1 MRTVRLIVTV
11 PSITESM
18 TDEEIR
24 DRVRD
29 RISLI
34 TEDALYDAE
43 ITVELAGKPIPPF
56 GAVLPVELANPERRG
71 NGTMIY
77 DDTYEVSEE

>member
-1 MRTVRLIVTV
+1 MRTVRLILAV

-18 TDEEIR
+18 TDEE
-24 DRVRD
+24 VRD
-29 RISLI
+29 GVMRRIKHPVDSLF
-34 TEDALYDAE
+34 DAE
-43 ITVELAGKPIPPF
+43 ITVELAPSLEPSINTVM
-56 GAVLPVELANPERRG
+56 AYELANPERRG